1 MYSSGHA
8 PMKCRW
14 EDCEVSS
21 PSDFKEHVEEHIKHL
36 AEYRC
41 LWEGCARNREELS
54 NKYALQAHVRIHTGD
69 KPFKCTKCFKNF
81 SRADALNKHVKRHE
95 ADERQVVV
103 AVSRVFY
110 GCESRDRLENATRD
124 LLEERQFQTDC
135 LRILQ
140 DELLDSV
147 RLAAED
153 TWEEYL

>member
-1 MYSSGHA
+1 MSAGP

-14 EDCEVSS
+14 EGCEVSS
-21 PSDFKEHVEEHIKHL
+21 PEDFKGHIEDHIRDL

-69 KPFKCTKCFKNF
+69 KPFKCEKCSKNF

-95 ADERQVVV
+95 AEERQTVV

-110 GCESRDRLENATRD
+110 GCESRDNLEGMARD

-135 LRILQ
+135 LRLLQ
-140 DELLDSV
+140 DELLQAD
-147 RLAAED
+147 AAGGD
-153 TWEEYL
+153 DGWEAYLG